1 MCGRAAIPVSRT
13 SSRRATDTYQVTT
26 DMARHGLSKGVL
38 FFPWQPWMPAT
49 WSQVYGF
56 VEGTGRLWLV
66 GVDLAGLVSRDED
79 RRTGALTAFRE
90 KHCRRD
96 SAGRSRLEPGRASS
110 SDP

>member
-1 MCGRAAIPVSRT
+1 
-13 SSRRATDTYQVTT
+13 
-26 DMARHGLSKGVL
+26 MARHGLSKGVL

-56 VEGTGRLWLV
+56 VGGTGRLWLV

-90 KHCRRD
+90 NIVAAIQPTKPARAR
-96 SAGRSRLEPGRASS
+96 AGVLIRPVTSPHPEESMTGRG
-110 SDP
+110 D